1 MFESAVWR
9 RFVSQRRPWVELRDA
24 SERAVFSEASAK
36 TTGVPGGS
44 ACLGRFDFLARHQR
58 TNGAVC
64 DNHITFSQLQIIN
77 G

>member
-1 MFESAVWR
+1 MFESAVWWLI
-9 RFVSQRRPWVELRDA
+9 SQRLWMELRET

-44 ACLGRFDFLARHQR
+44 ARLGRFYFLAWHQR
-58 TNGAVC
+58 TNGAVS